1 MSLALAVNL
10 HNSRSMPQLTNDDY
24 EALPECI
31 RQYYS
36 RQEYLWLSDQQ
47 KQDLLR
53 AETEPDEE

>member
-1 MSLALAVNL
+1 
-10 HNSRSMPQLTNDDY
+10 MPLSTNDDY

-53 AETEPDEE
+53 AETEPDED